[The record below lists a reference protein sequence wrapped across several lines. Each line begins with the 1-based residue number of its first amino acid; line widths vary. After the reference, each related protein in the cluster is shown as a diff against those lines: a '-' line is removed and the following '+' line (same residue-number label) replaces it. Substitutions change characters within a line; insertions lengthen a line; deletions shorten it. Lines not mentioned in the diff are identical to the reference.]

1 MSSNECSI
9 CASTFSSKLRK
20 SIECIFCKKCCCKEC
35 FSTFMKDQSAPK
47 CMFCNTEFTM
57 DFVEENTTLK
67 FMKEYN
73 SHLCDLKFS
82 VERSKLPTTQR
93 LVEIMRE
100 KEKLTV
106 DIGNKRIEIK
116 YKMLENKRAI
126 LMMSENKTMT
136 AKKIKEEKRKLKK
149 EYNDMREEYYRM
161 YDDIYR
167 LSQTVNQQRN
177 ILTGNAA
184 QPLNTLADDE
194 KTFTRPC
201 LATDC
206 RGFLSKSYK
215 CGTCDKYFC
224 ADCHETKQSRVDET
238 HVCNEEAKATI
249 ALIVK
254 DSKPCP
260 KCSIPIE
267 KVSGCSQ
274 MWCVSCHTTFDWN
287 TMKIETGYIHNPEY
301 LRWMRENN
309 KDIPR
314 NPYDN
319 PIAGCNEMPYWYTVD
334 TMLRNIGIN
343 GDMIRH
349 WSDIHT
355 RVLHINH
362 AKRTMHY
369 ENNDAEFE
377 YLDLRIDYLLSK
389 ISEESWRK
397 KVGMLVKRNKLRQE
411 RYNVCD
417 LYYNA
422 MKDLFINV
430 MEDKD
435 FVKLS
440 QSVGEL
446 EYYTNEQ
453 LIKINKKYQSK
464 DKRFMGIKSI

>member
-9 CASTFSSKLRK
+9 CASTFSSKVRK
-20 SIECIFCKKCCCKEC
+20 SIECIFCKKCCCKQC

-73 SHLCDLKFS
+73 SHLCDLQFS
-82 VERSKLPTTQR
+82 VERSKLPATQR
-93 LVEIMRE
+93 LAEIVRRIDHYNMKRQKTQIKIRQKYNE
-100 KEKLTV
+100 IFYNRHYLQSNDITPDQTKENKKEFKKLCEERRSM
-106 DIGNKRIEIK
+106 IAK
-116 YKMLENKRAI
+116 LENIARKKDYLLI
-126 LMMSENKTMT
+126 EKTRQ
-136 AKKIKEEKRKLKK
+136 I
-149 EYNDMREEYYRM
+149 
-161 YDDIYR
+161 
-167 LSQTVNQQRN
+167 N
-177 ILTGNAA
+177 ILIGVGDRVVD
-184 QPLNTLADDE
+184 DDE
-194 KTFTRPC
+194 KTFSRPC

-309 KDIPR
+309 NVIPR
-314 NPYDN
+314 NPYDPLYN
-319 PIAGCNEMPYWYTVD
+319 DCNAMPEWYNIAPVLGE
-334 TMLRNIGIN
+334 
-343 GDMIRH
+343 
-349 WSDIHT
+349 DITIDWMEVH
-355 RVLHINH
+355 RKVLHINYI
-362 AKRTMHY
+362 KNELQY
-369 ENNDAEFE
+369 EEND
-377 YLDLRIDYLLSK
+377 LDYVNLRVEYLLSR
-389 ISEESWRK
+389 ISEEIWRK
-397 KVGMLVKRNKLRQE
+397 KFGMLVKKNNLRQE

-422 MKDLFINV
+422 MKDLFLNV
-430 MEDKD
+430 MVDKD
-435 FVKLS
+435 IDKLK
-440 QSVGEL
+440 QSVQQL
-446 EYYTNEQ
+446 EDYANGQFT
-453 LIKINKKYQSK
+453 KINKKYESK
-464 DKRFMGIKSI
+464 DKRFAEIKNM